1 MNIGEN
7 NLPIDYDSSV
17 IDVDN
22 EKYGNQYEYDG
33 FKIGVRNLPSLLYF

>member
-7 NLPIDYDSSV
+7 NLPIDYDL
-17 IDVDN
+17 DVDN

-33 FKIGVRNLPSLLYF
+33 FKIGIRNLPSLSYF